1 MWSLVKADMN
11 GLETVWFNT
20 LTPRQNGRH
29 FSNDIFKRILFDE
42 TIWISVKMW
51 LKLVSEGQ
59 INNTLALVQTM
70 AGLQAII

>member
-1 MWSLVKADMN
+1 MN
-11 GLETVWFNT
+11 GLEIVWFNT
-20 LTPRQNGRH
+20 LTPRQNSRH
-29 FSNDIFKRILFDE
+29 FPNDIFKRILFNE

-59 INNTLALVQTM
+59 INNILALVQTM